1 MHGHRYDDSTSLS
14 AAHFF
19 VGTFSFL
26 EVRIMSRSPISTHP
40 LLCPLIQAIAQKME
54 DIMVHMCVQMLNETT
69 AGALEIG
76 KLADQIVAA
85 EDEIIDIGGQIGRIA
100 DSIVDCERKMCQ
112 FAEHVCHAVNG
123 TCSALTPIPSNKKP
137 GGKHHLPT
145 TRNVV
150 QPMQASAETLH
161 AIASRVHGVQE
172 KMEQTLAQM
181 QSYLKALPAL
191 LADAAKA
198 ASEVAVA
205 TAATAVGV
213 RPGPESSAPD
223 YPLQSN
229 AMVRFPNPLKW
240 MTLMEQLMQKM
251 VTMSGRMLKNM
262 GEIIQAI
269 AGMGTKI
276 AETSKL
282 IFEMAGQVTQMVS
295 RIAETV
301 NIVDKL
307 VKDCT

>member
-1 MHGHRYDDSTSLS
+1 M
-14 AAHFF
+14 
-19 VGTFSFL
+19 
-26 EVRIMSRSPISTHP
+26 
-40 LLCPLIQAIAQKME
+40 
-54 DIMVHMCVQMLNETT
+54 QMLNETT

-85 EDEIIDIGGQIGRIA
+85 EDEIIDIGGQIGRMA

-123 TCSALTPIPSNKKP
+123 TCSAFTPITSNKKA

-161 AIASRVHGVQE
+161 AVASRAHVVQE
-172 KMEQTLAQM
+172 KADQTLAQM

-191 LADAAKA
+191 MADAVKA

-205 TAATAVGV
+205 TAATAVSV
-213 RPGPESSAPD
+213 RSGPAESTAPD
-223 YPLQSN
+223 YPLQSS

-262 GEIIQAI
+262 GEIIKAI
-269 AGMGTKI
+269 AGLGAKI

-282 IFEMAGQVTQMVS
+282 IVEMAGQVTQMVS